1 MRAAAQAEPDFP
13 VLTSRITD
21 QAGLLSAD
29 DYTAIQAELAAL
41 EQKSTDQVAVVTLK
55 SLEGYPIEDY
65 GYQLG
70 RKWGIG
76 QKGKNNGILLIVAP
90 NERKVRIEV
99 GRGLEPVMTDAMSSL
114 IIQNAILPE
123 FRRGN
128 FSAGIRAGVRDIKD
142 VLLGDAEE
150 VEGARKR
157 QRRATPSTSGRSCS
171 SSSGSASSCSCCS
184 PSCSRSAMRRKR
196 SADAAGR
203 SGGPVVVP
211 AARGAGAAAGRAAA
225 AAVAAD
231 GPAAAATSAAA
242 DRRGAGEDG
251 ERENRMRL
259 FSAEDERRIS
269 EAITDA
275 ERQTSGEIVVVVAAQ
290 SDGYHYVP
298 PLVGAHRRA
307 ARALGAD
314 LFHPDRR
321 CVRST

>member
-1 MRAAAQAEPDFP
+1 MSCFVASAAAQAEPNFP

-55 SLEGYPIEDY
+55 SLEGYAIEDY

-76 QKGKNNGILLIVAP
+76 QKGKDNGILLIVAP

-123 FRRGN
+123 FRRGD

-150 VEGARKR
+150 VKERAR
-157 QRRATPSTSGRSCS
+157 QSERRPRFLADRPR
-171 SSSGSASSCSCCS
+171 SSSGSASCCSCCS
-184 PSCSRSAMRRKR
+184 PSCNRSTTRRKPSPGGR
-196 SADAAGR
+196 GAARRAGR
-203 SGGPVVVP
+203 
-211 AARGAGAAAGRAAA
+211 RAGKLGELGRRL
-225 AAVAAD
+225 V
-231 GPAAAATSAAA
+231 G
-242 DRRGAGEDG
+242 RRG
-251 ERENRMRL
+251 RRRRMVRRRRR
-259 FSAEDERRIS
+259 FRRRRIV
-269 EAITDA
+269 
-275 ERQTSGEIVVVVAAQ
+275 GELVMQ
-290 SDGYHYVP
+290 SM
-298 PLVGAHRRA
+298 A
-307 ARALGAD
+307 
-314 LFHPDRR
+314 
-321 CVRST
+321 